1 MSNERL
7 RVAFMSG
14 RGGRLHVTSFPV
26 DPSRA
31 HGVVIAV
38 APFAEEMNKVRRMM
52 ALQARRFQ
60 TEGYAVVLQD
70 PLGCGDSGGDF
81 ADATW
86 ATWIA
91 DLQDCVEEEAQRFG
105 VAPVLWGVRLGAVM
119 ASEVARRALDCER
132 LIFWQPVTSGDQA
145 LNQFLRLRIAS
156 ELASA
161 ERERVAD
168 LRERL
173 AAGEALEV
181 GGYEIRPEL
190 ALPLAQATLAPP
202 PRGGI
207 VDWFELSA
215 ATRVALSPGA
225 ARAVES
231 WRQSGWRVSA
241 HCIAGDPF
249 WATQEIAVVPEL
261 IERTAQALVSQSIDR
276 VPCEL

>member
-1 MSNERL
+1 MSNGRL
-7 RVAFMSG
+7 RVEFMSG
-14 RGGRLHVTSFPV
+14 RGGRLHVTTFPV
-26 DPSRA
+26 ERA
-31 HGVVIAV
+31 RGVVIAV
-38 APFAEEMNKVRRMM
+38 APFAEEMNKARRMM

-60 TEGYAVVLQD
+60 VAGYTVVLQD

-86 ATWIA
+86 TTWVA
-91 DLQDCVEEEAQRFG
+91 DLQDCIEAEAQRFG
-105 VAPVLWGVRLGAVM
+105 IAPVLWGVRLGAVIV
-119 ASEVARRALDCER
+119 SEVAHRVPDCER
-132 LIFWQPVTSGDQA
+132 LIFWQPVVSGDQA

-173 AAGEALEV
+173 AAGEVLEV
-181 GGYEIRPEL
+181 GGYELRPEL
-190 ALPLAQATLAPP
+190 ALPLAQATLTP
-202 PRGGI
+202 PRRPGI

-215 ATRVALSPGA
+215 AAREALSPGG

-231 WRQSGWRVSA
+231 WCQAGWRVSA

-261 IERTAQALVSQSIDR
+261 IERTVAALASQSIGR

>member
-1 MSNERL
+1 MSNGRL
-7 RVAFMSG
+7 RVGFMSG
-14 RGGRLHVTSFPV
+14 RGGRLHVTTFPV
-26 DPSRA
+26 DHAR
-31 HGVVIAV
+31 GVVIAV
-38 APFAEEMNKVRRMM
+38 APFAEEMNKARRMM

-60 TEGYAVVLQD
+60 AEGYAVILQD

-81 ADATW
+81 ADAAWTTW
-86 ATWIA
+86 VA
-91 DLQDCVEEEAQRFG
+91 DLQDCVEAEAQRFG
-105 VAPVLWGVRLGAVM
+105 VAPVLWGVRLGAVI
-119 ASEVARRALDCER
+119 ASEVAQRVPDCER
-132 LIFWQPVTSGDQA
+132 LIFWQPVVSGDQA

-161 ERERVAD
+161 GRERVVD

-190 ALPLAQATLAPP
+190 ALPLAQATLTPP
-202 PRGGI
+202 QRIGI

-215 ATRVALSPGA
+215 ATRVALSPGGV
-225 ARAVES
+225 RAVDS
-231 WRQSGWRVSA
+231 WRQAGWQVST
-241 HCIAGDPF
+241 HCVAGDPF

-261 IERTAQALVSQSIDR
+261 IERTVVALTSQSIGR